1 MLLLIFCFFLA
12 FIWSSFIE
20 YWLHRLMHIYP
31 RFGRD
36 IIPHYRHHKEN
47 SAQGVIP
54 EFKDYSMAVP
64 VGLLAF
70 LISVPVGI
78 SFILGSLVYAIF
90 AAYAHQLQHENPI
103 KCVWLKMPVHYVHHK
118 YNQWD
123 YNFGLAVDWWD
134 KVFGTYKAVDWLT
147 EEELERPEQG
157 YMQLKWW

>member
-1 MLLLIFCFFLA
+1 MLLLIFCFLLA

-64 VGLLAF
+64 SGLLAF

-90 AAYAHQLQHENPI
+90 AAYAHQLQHENPT

-157 YMQLKWW
+157 YLQLKWW